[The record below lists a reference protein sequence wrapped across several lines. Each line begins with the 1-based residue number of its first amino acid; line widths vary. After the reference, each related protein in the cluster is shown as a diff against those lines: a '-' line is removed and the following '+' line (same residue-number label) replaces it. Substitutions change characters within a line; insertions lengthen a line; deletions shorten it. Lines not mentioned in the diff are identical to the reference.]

1 MNNQEFKTRREIA
14 NVNSDEPVFFLFS
27 IKVSKCSGGCNNIND
42 PYAKMCVSDVI
53 KNINDRVSN
62 LMSRTNKISQMRWHV
77 TYQCKCRLDE
87 SVCSNKQRWNK
98 DKCRYE
104 CKELID
110 YRACYKE
117 FIWNPSNCECECD
130 KSCSVG
136 EYLDYE
142 NLSEEK
148 RLVDKF
154 ADKCNEN
161 VDKVKLVKIT
171 SAEHEN
177 VCNSSCKI
185 YFVLI
190 IFTISVGI
198 GTYFVC
204 YRYMNRNKETAL
216 SYDYVYQTT
225 IY

>member
-27 IKVSKCSGGCNNIND
+27 IKASKCSGGCNNIND

-87 SVCSNKQRWNK
+87 NVCSNKQRWNK

-130 KSCSVG
+130 KSCGVG

-161 VDKVKLVKIT
+161 VDKVKLAKIT

-190 IFTISVGI
+190 ISTISVGI
-198 GTYFVC
+198 DTYFVC